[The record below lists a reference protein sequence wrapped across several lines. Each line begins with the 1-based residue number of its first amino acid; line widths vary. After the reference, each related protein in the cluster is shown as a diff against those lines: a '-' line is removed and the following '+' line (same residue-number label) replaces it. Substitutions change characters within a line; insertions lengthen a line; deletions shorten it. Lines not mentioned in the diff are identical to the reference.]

1 MKKYSTPLLF
11 FLLVF
16 IASCTGQSEEK
27 IELKNIY
34 PWCIVAFDSIERSP
48 AERIQ
53 MLKDLGFSKYAYDW
67 RNKDLDE
74 METELDLAKE
84 NQIEVIS
91 VWFWLNAKR
100 DSLGKLSPAN
110 NRVLEIIKHSKLKT
124 TLWLSFSPN
133 FFEGKTQEESMAL
146 TLEMIKFVHAKAKEI
161 GCKVALYNH
170 RGWFGNPSNQ
180 VELIKML
187 PQCNL
192 SMVYNFHHA
201 HEYLDDF
208 PQIVKEIKPY
218 LTAVNLNGMRKKG
231 PKILPIGE
239 GNEEKGMIN
248 MLINSGFVGPW
259 GVLGHVEHKDVQQIL
274 EQNIKGLH
282 ALKVNWHQNNKR

>member
-1 MKKYSTPLLF
+1 M
-11 FLLVF
+11 
-16 IASCTGQSEEK
+16 
-27 IELKNIY
+27 Y

-74 METELDLAKE
+74 MEKELDLAKE
-84 NQIEVIS
+84 NRIAIIS

-100 DSLGKLSPAN
+100 DSFGKLSPAN
-110 NRVLEIIKHSKLKT
+110 NRVLEIIKRSKLKT

-133 FFEGKTQEESMAL
+133 FFEGKTQEESMGLA
-146 TLEMIKFVHAKAKEI
+146 LEMIKFIHAKAKEI
-161 GCKVALYNH
+161 GCNVALYNH

-192 SMVYNFHHA
+192 RMVYNFHHA

-208 PQIVKEIKPY
+208 PQIVKKIKPY
-218 LTAVNLNGMRKKG
+218 LTAVNLNGMRKEG

-239 GNEEKGMIN
+239 GNQEKGMVN
-248 MLINSGFVGPW
+248 MLINSGFEGPW
-259 GVLGHVEHKDVQQIL
+259 GVLGHVEHKDVQYVL
-274 EQNIKGLH
+274 EQNIKGLNI
-282 ALKVNWHQNNKR
+282 LEINWPQNRKK